1 MHELFVFGSDK
12 KLGLR
17 ENNITIACA
26 DEVEQIIAIDKID
39 CISIFGNSQLTTQL
53 IKKMAINKKQVHYF
67 NASGRYLASIQSDFQ
82 SNYEK
87 QEKQFEVFQD
97 EDFTLGLSK
106 KIITSKIIGE
116 MLLLDAY
123 NEEKE
128 LEESAIYYFN
138 NLLVLL
144 KDATEISQILGYE
157 GKAPHNYFHHLGILL
172 PKGFNFTKRSKYP
185 PRDPINS
192 MLSYGYSILY
202 SYFKGSLTKYG
213 LNLGLGFMHK
223 TRRNHATLASDML
236 EEWRTII
243 VDDTVLDLI
252 LDGKI
257 EFEDFI
263 QEDDRWYLTDE
274 ARRMFVR
281 ELNNR
286 MFEREFYFSE
296 KKQKTF
302 KYAIDLQIESLL
314 RAIDEK
320 DFNLY
325 RTVQYKDVMSDV

>member
-1 MHELFVFGSDK
+1 
-12 KLGLR
+12 
-17 ENNITIACA
+17 
-26 DEVEQIIAIDKID
+26 
-39 CISIFGNSQLTTQL
+39 
-53 IKKMAINKKQVHYF
+53 
-67 NASGRYLASIQSDFQ
+67 
-82 SNYEK
+82 
-87 QEKQFEVFQD
+87 
-97 EDFTLGLSK
+97 
-106 KIITSKIIGE
+106 
-116 MLLLDAY
+116 
-123 NEEKE
+123 
-128 LEESAIYYFN
+128 
-138 NLLVLL
+138 
-144 KDATEISQILGYE
+144 
-157 GKAPHNYFHHLGILL
+157 
-172 PKGFNFTKRSKYP
+172 
-185 PRDPINS
+185 

-263 QEDDRWYLTDE
+263 QKDDRWYLTDE